1 MALID
6 LKSNL
11 AYNGETVDNIKND
24 NQTGFT
30 SLRKQGDETEFVQ
43 STRGVDSQFNENI
56 GTINTTNGNFQPRQ
70 EQNVAGQSNLT
81 DLPRPEIDTDT
92 LPPEVKGRQQALQAV
107 EDVGVEKTALF
118 VGKQTLLHKLN
129 TKEGTQ
135 DYDPTALAKNL
146 LAPEDNI
153 KGSIGKQ
160 LTGGQSNNIDKS
172 GNDIDDYKNTVNPI
186 TYTIKASD
194 RFPNLAKL
202 GVKGFET
209 TGITPTERVK
219 GLTNSGNKL
228 IENTASYGLSGNRK
242 MKETELPKDFIK
254 FYIKDV
260 VGNKMIQ
267 FPAYL
272 TDITDNSS
280 GEFSPTRYIGRADQ
294 VYVYSGYT
302 RNISFGFKVAAL
314 NRADVNS
321 MWNKIDDLKGLV
333 LPKYSTDVIQN
344 DNELRPIAP
353 FVELTLGDLFNN
365 QPGYFSSVN
374 VTIPQ
379 NSTWEIDNLELSHIC
394 DVSVEF
400 TFIGKKI
407 PSLENRQYE

>member
-1 MALID
+1 
-6 LKSNL
+6 
-11 AYNGETVDNIKND
+11 
-24 NQTGFT
+24 
-30 SLRKQGDETEFVQ
+30 
-43 STRGVDSQFNENI
+43 
-56 GTINTTNGNFQPRQ
+56 
-70 EQNVAGQSNLT
+70 
-81 DLPRPEIDTDT
+81 
-92 LPPEVKGRQQALQAV
+92 
-107 EDVGVEKTALF
+107 
-118 VGKQTLLHKLN
+118 
-129 TKEGTQ
+129 
-135 DYDPTALAKNL
+135 
-146 LAPEDNI
+146 
-153 KGSIGKQ
+153 
-160 LTGGQSNNIDKS
+160 
-172 GNDIDDYKNTVNPI
+172 
-186 TYTIKASD
+186 
-194 RFPNLAKL
+194 
-202 GVKGFET
+202 
-209 TGITPTERVK
+209 
-219 GLTNSGNKL
+219 
-228 IENTASYGLSGNRK
+228 